1 MVGIVITSHGILAE
15 GLRAAAQMILGHQ
28 EAVQT
33 VGLGAA
39 ENLDNF
45 LIKLRQAAAQ
55 VDRGVGVLVLA
66 DLFGGSP
73 CNTAAHLVQDGIEV
87 VTGAN
92 LPMLLEALSQ
102 REERTPKELAEVVLV
117 AAREGTR
124 RLADVL

>member
-1 MVGIVITSHGILAE
+1 LVGIVITSHGTLAE
-15 GLRAAAQMILGHQ
+15 GLRAAAQMILGQQ

-33 VGLGAA
+33 VGLGPA
-39 ENLDNF
+39 EDLDEF
-45 LIKLRQAAAQ
+45 LTKLRQAAAE
-55 VDRGVGVLVLA
+55 VNRDSGVLVLA

-73 CNTAAHLVQDGIEV
+73 CNTAAYLVQEGMEV

-102 REERTPKELAEVVLV
+102 REERNPKELAEAVIA